1 MRRSTLA
8 GTLVA
13 AVLLAGCGGGSTT
26 TTSSSPGAQSSQGP
40 AVVMAA
46 ICTVQTLPTPGAAA
60 SAAFFSVHD
69 TLHELAAELDDAGH
83 RAVAADVLQATAAVE
98 AHVEGTE
105 TSVPWPTAT
114 RNLVT
119 TIQGAYA
126 TLGVQAPTCS

>member
-1 MRRSTLA
+1 
-8 GTLVA
+8 
-13 AVLLAGCGGGSTT
+13 
-26 TTSSSPGAQSSQGP
+26 
-40 AVVMAA
+40 MAA
-46 ICTVQTLPTPGAAA
+46 ICTVQTEPTPGAAA

-105 TSVPWPTAT
+105 TSVPWSTAT

-126 TLGVQAPTCS
+126 TLGEQAPTCP